1 MTWRFVDEV
10 LMKAGFQ
17 QLPLGLLE
25 PNCNEYDVMLYQ
37 HGGAITAD
45 ANGVFN
51 TDYATTMAKF
61 TSLFAHASA
70 QQPQLLTT
78 PEYACPWP
86 ALEQMVQNNH
96 WPAAGKVWIVGCE
109 SIHPNELEEFC
120 NRCDMVTWFAPAYAA
135 ELDQAFLDIACICLN
150 ATAADGTEIRVALLQ
165 AKNTAMADGNLLIE
179 PNFLIRGVE
188 RYILRNDEDSIHLA
202 LMICSDALE
211 AGIFE
216 SLPHQEHFPYI
227 LLHVQLNPDP
237 RNLGFRRYRDFW
249 GTEDRKDVE
258 IICLNWA
265 RDSELL
271 GGSIP
276 FGASAWYFKTHSAV
290 ATDDEV
296 NDAHELGAYYAES
309 RNRYFHCQI
318 LNYAEHVFHLRSVKV
333 CQVRSARA
341 THRART
347 GPSAIATLSWNS
359 DLPDWQPAKPD
370 DGFRSSCAEIGADL
384 SPLTDEEMT
393 PANRERL
400 VCLSNFAIKATSKA
414 PWPHVRSLRSFEMT
428 QDEVCHRV
436 TFCHDPDSDS
446 CEQRRV
452 WLHRFA
458 TLKNEILGGGVQFPP
473 HLQPLQVGGEIRYPA
488 LPDKLSFNVV
498 DTDGTFP
505 STFVFIGDAS
515 EQHAR
520 QVLDLI
526 SDIISDAKRSLVVWF
541 RQNGQLKYV
550 CPGGLD
556 AFDADLSESS
566 RSILRGAFS

>member
-1 MTWRFVDEV
+1 
-10 LMKAGFQ
+10 
-17 QLPLGLLE
+17 
-25 PNCNEYDVMLYQ
+25 
-37 HGGAITAD
+37 
-45 ANGVFN
+45 
-51 TDYATTMAKF
+51 
-61 TSLFAHASA
+61 
-70 QQPQLLTT
+70 
-78 PEYACPWP
+78 
-86 ALEQMVQNNH
+86 
-96 WPAAGKVWIVGCE
+96 
-109 SIHPNELEEFC
+109 
-120 NRCDMVTWFAPAYAA
+120 
-135 ELDQAFLDIACICLN
+135 
-150 ATAADGTEIRVALLQ
+150 
-165 AKNTAMADGNLLIE
+165 MADGNLLIE

-249 GTEDRKDVE
+249 GTEGPKDVE

-473 HLQPLQVGGEIRYPA
+473 HLQPVAGWRRDPV
-488 LPDKLSFNVV
+488 SR
-498 DTDGTFP
+498 P
-505 STFVFIGDAS
+505 S
-515 EQHAR
+515 R
-520 QVLDLI
+520 
-526 SDIISDAKRSLVVWF
+526 
-541 RQNGQLKYV
+541 
-550 CPGGLD
+550 
-556 AFDADLSESS
+556 
-566 RSILRGAFS
+566 